1 MPKLATISEGEA
13 KIIVHA
19 GKPTKKL
26 AVFYN
31 PAMKLNR
38 DIAVLLLNSV
48 QNKNM
53 QIADPLAA
61 TGVRA
66 ARFLLELSKGK
77 IKNISI
83 NDSSQKAIALTKKN
97 FRLNNI
103 ALKKASFS
111 VQDANIFLLNSAG
124 FDYIDIDPFGSPNPF
139 LDASIKRISRGGI
152 LAVTAT
158 DVSSLAGTY
167 PEVCLRK
174 YWALP
179 LRNWTMH
186 EIGLRILIRKV
197 QLIASQH
204 EKALVPIFSHSTE
217 HYLRVYF
224 SCDKSKEAADKVISQ
239 HGWLVDG
246 GSKQANHAAG
256 PMWLGQ
262 LWDIAL
268 VEKML
273 KNAKKTEKNKSGKGD
288 AGKDNKELMTL
299 LLAIEKESKISA
311 VGFYDID
318 ELSSRLKIQVPRRD
332 LLIEK
337 INSAGFQAASTHFK
351 ASGLRTD
358 APFQKL
364 KKIIQSLR

>member
-1 MPKLATISEGEA
+1 M
-13 KIIVHA
+13 
-19 GKPTKKL
+19 
-26 AVFYN
+26 
-31 PAMKLNR
+31 
-38 DIAVLLLNSV
+38 
-48 QNKNM
+48 
-53 QIADPLAA
+53 
-61 TGVRA
+61 RA
-66 ARFLLELSKGK
+66 ARFLLELNKGK

-83 NDSSQKAIALTKKN
+83 NDSSQKAIALAKKN
-97 FRLNNI
+97 FRLNGISLN
-103 ALKKASFS
+103 KANFS
-111 VQDANIFLLNSAG
+111 MQDASIFLLNSAG

-139 LDASIKRISRGGI
+139 LDAAIKRISRGGI

-179 LRNWTMH
+179 LRNWMMH
-186 EIGLRILIRKV
+186 EVGLRILIRKV

-239 HGWLVDG
+239 HGWFVDG
-246 GSKQANHAAG
+246 NSSSVAG
-256 PMWLGQ
+256 PMWLGE
-262 LWDIAL
+262 LWDSSL

-273 KNAKKTEKNKSGKGD
+273 KNAKKAEKSKSGKGN
-288 AGKDNKELMTL
+288 AGEGNANKDNKELMTL

-311 VGFYDID
+311 VGFYDVD
-318 ELSSRLKIQVPRRD
+318 ELSSELKIQVPRRD

-337 INSAGFQAASTHFK
+337 INSAGFQAASTHFN
-351 ASGLRTD
+351 ASGLKTD
-358 APFQKL
+358 IPFDKL
-364 KKIIQSLR
+364 RSIMKKL

>member
-1 MPKLATISEGEA
+1 MPKLAIISEGKA
-13 KIIVHA
+13 KIIVHP

-38 DIAVLLLNSV
+38 SIAVLLLNSV

-66 ARFLLELSKGK
+66 ARFLLELNKGK
-77 IKNISI
+77 IKNISL
-83 NDSSQKAIALTKKN
+83 NDSSQKAIALAKKN

-103 ALKKASFS
+103 SLKKASFS
-111 VQDANIFLLNSAG
+111 VQDASIFLLNSAG
-124 FDYIDIDPFGSPNPF
+124 FDYIDLDPFGSPNPF
-139 LDASIKRISRGGI
+139 LDAAIKRISRGGI

-179 LRNWTMH
+179 LRSWMMH

-224 SCDKSKEAADKVISQ
+224 SCDKSKEAADKVIAQ
-239 HGWLVDG
+239 HGWFVDAD
-246 GSKQANHAAG
+246 SSRAAG

-262 LWDIAL
+262 LWDSAL

-273 KNAKKTEKNKSGKGD
+273 KNANKKHKND
-288 AGKDNKELMTL
+288 KELITL
-299 LLAIEKESKISA
+299 LLAIEKESKINA
-311 VGFYDID
+311 VGFYDVD
-318 ELSSRLKIQVPRRD
+318 ELSSQLKIQVPRRD
-332 LLIEK
+332 LMIEK
-337 INSAGFQAASTHFK
+337 INAAGFHAASTHFN
-351 ASGLRTD
+351 ASGLKTD
-358 APFQKL
+358 APAQKL
-364 KKIIQSLR
+364 RKIMQSLS